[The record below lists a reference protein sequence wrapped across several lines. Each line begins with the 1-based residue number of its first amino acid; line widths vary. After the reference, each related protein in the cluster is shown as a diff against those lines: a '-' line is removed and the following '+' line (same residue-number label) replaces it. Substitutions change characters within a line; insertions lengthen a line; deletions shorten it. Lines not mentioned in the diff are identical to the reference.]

1 MNDIN
6 RENST
11 GWFTKSWKTK
21 DEDLFQEFYQNEN
34 GGKTHGQHSLEA
46 VSDDRLDTASFVLFY
61 HIFQNIYN
69 FFPDLLRL

>member
-46 VSDDRLDTASFVLFY
+46 VSDDRLDTASFVLF
-61 HIFQNIYN
+61 
-69 FFPDLLRL
+69 